1 MGNRIKKFIKEF
13 DEDDNVWVWKKK
25 MVETG
30 SLKSLIK
37 QDKISTNFLNYL
49 AV

>member
-1 MGNRIKKFIKEF
+1 MKTIMFEF
-13 DEDDNVWVWKKK
+13 EKK

-37 QDKISTNFLNYL
+37 QDKMSTNFLNYL

>member
-1 MGNRIKKFIKEF
+1 MKTIMFEF
-13 DEDDNVWVWKKK
+13 EKKK